1 MELKEMT
8 QGDWAFV
15 LGTGSH
21 ITEAAL
27 RDLLGTRSGFVLW
40 EEARPV
46 GWMHHCLLW
55 GKLPFLNL
63 LYVLEGWRGRGFG
76 TQAMAAWE
84 KEMKNRGFEMVLV
97 STQADETAQHFYRKL
112 GYVDCGGLVFQDT
125 PMDQPMELFFR
136 KVL

>member
-1 MELKEMT
+1 MELREMT
-8 QGDWAFV
+8 QQDITFV
-15 LGTGSH
+15 MGVGSH
-21 ITEAAL
+21 MKEAAL
-27 RDLLGTRSGFVLW
+27 QDLLGTRSGFVLW
-40 EEARPV
+40 EGAKPV

-112 GYVDCGGLVFQDT
+112 GYVDCGGLFFQNT
-125 PMDQPMELFFR
+125 PFDQPTELFFR